1 MKQTA
6 GIRLRGTVGLP
17 GDKSIAHRA
26 ALFASIARG
35 KSVIERYPSS
45 EDCQRTLDLL
55 EAIGVSVERQH
66 DRVSIS
72 GKGYLGFRAPSSTL
86 YAGNSGTTL
95 RMACGLLAPQPFDSH
110 LTGDE
115 SLERRPMRRVID
127 PLEQMGARIESTDE
141 GRAPLHIRGGRSL
154 KGILYRCPVAS
165 AQVKTAVL
173 LAGLHAEGDTRVQEP
188 LPSRNHTELALMRF
202 GVPVSI
208 DEDGVRITGGSELQ
222 STRMRIPGDIS
233 SAAFFIVGAAVFPGS
248 NLLVADVGL
257 NPTRTAFIEVLQS
270 MGARVTIEEEQEQ
283 DGEVIGTVR
292 VEGAELAG
300 VEVPAERVPGLIDEI
315 PALAVAASF
324 AHGETIIRGASELR
338 VKESDRIHALA
349 TGLRALNVEVEE
361 LPDGLRIR
369 GGRPMR
375 AASLDSFGDH
385 RIAMAWGV
393 ASLGVDGACQIKGKS
408 AASVSF
414 PEFWETLDQA
424 VA

>member
-1 MKQTA
+1 MKQAA
-6 GIRLRGTVGLP
+6 GIHLRGTVALP

-26 ALFASIARG
+26 ALFASIAEG
-35 KSVIERYPSS
+35 TSVIEHYPAGG
-45 EDCQRTLDLL
+45 DCQHTLDLL
-55 EAIGVSVERQH
+55 EAIGVRVERQH
-66 DRVSIS
+66 DRVSVS
-72 GKGYLGFRAPSSTL
+72 GKGYLGFSAPSSTL

-95 RMACGLLAPQPFDSH
+95 RMACGLLAPQAFDSH
-110 LTGDE
+110 LIGDE

-127 PLEQMGARIESTDE
+127 PLVRMGARIESTD
-141 GRAPLHIRGGRSL
+141 GRAPLQIRGGRSL
-154 KGILYRCPVAS
+154 KGILYRSPVAS

-173 LAGLHAEGDTRVQEP
+173 LAGLHAEGDTCVQEP

-202 GVPVSI
+202 GVPVSR
-208 DEDGVRITGGSELQ
+208 DEDGIRITGGSKLQ
-222 STRMRIPGDIS
+222 STRIRIPGDIS
-233 SAAFFIVGAAVFPGS
+233 SAAFFIVGAAVLPGS
-248 NLLVADVGL
+248 SLLVTDVGL

-270 MGARVTIEEEQEQ
+270 MGARIVIEEKHEQ

-300 VEVPAERVPGLIDEI
+300 VEVPTEHVPGLIDEI

-338 VKESDRIHALA
+338 VKESDRIHALV
-349 TGLRALNVEVEE
+349 TGLRALNVDVEE
-361 LPDGLRIR
+361 LTDGLRVR

-375 AASLDSFGDH
+375 GASLDSYGDH

-393 ASLGVDGACQIKGKS
+393 AALGVDGTCQIKGKS
-408 AASVSF
+408 AANVSF

>member
-1 MKQTA
+1 
-6 GIRLRGTVGLP
+6 
-17 GDKSIAHRA
+17 
-26 ALFASIARG
+26 
-35 KSVIERYPSS
+35 
-45 EDCQRTLDLL
+45 
-55 EAIGVSVERQH
+55 
-66 DRVSIS
+66 
-72 GKGYLGFRAPSSTL
+72 
-86 YAGNSGTTL
+86 
-95 RMACGLLAPQPFDSH
+95 MACGLLAPQAFDSH

-127 PLEQMGARIESTDE
+127 PLEQMGARIESTE

-154 KGILYRCPVAS
+154 KGILYRSPVAS

-173 LAGLHAEGDTRVQEP
+173 LAGLHAEGDTCVQEP

-202 GVPVSI
+202 GVPVSR
-208 DEDGVRITGGSELQ
+208 DEDGVRITGGSKLQ
-222 STRMRIPGDIS
+222 STKIRIPGDIS
-233 SAAFFIVGAAVFPGS
+233 SAAFFIVGAAVLPGS
-248 NLLVADVGL
+248 SLLVTDVGL

-270 MGARVTIEEEQEQ
+270 MGARIIIEEEHEQ
-283 DGEVIGTVR
+283 DGEVIGSVR

-338 VKESDRIHALA
+338 VKESDRIHALV
-349 TGLRALNVEVEE
+349 TGLRALNVDVEE
-361 LPDGLRIR
+361 LTDGLRVR

-393 ASLGVDGACQIKGKS
+393 AALGVDGTCQIKGKS